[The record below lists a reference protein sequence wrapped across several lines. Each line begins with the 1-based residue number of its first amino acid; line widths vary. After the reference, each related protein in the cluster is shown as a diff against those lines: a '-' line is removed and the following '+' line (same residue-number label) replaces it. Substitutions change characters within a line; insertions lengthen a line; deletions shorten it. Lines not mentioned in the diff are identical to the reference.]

1 MSKLTEKESAL
12 ALQFLPGFSTKII
25 NDLHARH
32 GSFAAVVPLTPEQ
45 LPLACRAGLGEFR
58 ENPTALLHKI
68 EATLSYCAAEHV
80 DVLTLGDA
88 AYPALLREISTPPPV
103 LFVRGRV
110 DALSLPQ
117 IAIVGSRQSS
127 SGGDRT
133 AASFAAGLAG
143 HGFAITSG
151 LASGI
156 DSAAHGGALRGG
168 VTIAVVA
175 TGIDRVYPR
184 QHAELQAKIIESGG
198 AIVSE
203 FPLGTPPRGS
213 HFPQR
218 NRIISGLSLGTLVV
232 EAALRSGSLI
242 TARYAMEQG
251 REVFAIPGSIHNP
264 MARGCHQLL
273 RDGAT
278 LVETADDIV
287 AQLEGMLA
295 YKIEELQV
303 AHGTGGSGIRPVVSP
318 EQEMILAEMG
328 FDPMALDALVE
339 STGAD
344 PAHLT
349 RIMVELELGGLVEN
363 QGGIFTRLK

>member
-32 GSFAAVVPLTPEQ
+32 GSFAALLHLSPDQ
-45 LPLACRAGLGEFR
+45 LPRACRAGRDEFR
-58 ENPTALLHKI
+58 ENPAALKHQI
-68 EATLSYCAAEHV
+68 DATLAYCAAEHV
-80 DVLTLGDA
+80 RVLTLGDA
-88 AYPALLREISTPPPV
+88 NYPQLLREISTPPPV

-110 DALSLPQ
+110 EALSLPQ
-117 IAIVGSRQSS
+117 IAMVGSRQSS
-127 SGGDRT
+127 SGGECT
-133 AASFAAGLAG
+133 AQAFAASLASY
-143 HGFAITSG
+143 GFAITSG
-151 LASGI
+151 LALGI
-156 DSAAHGGALRGG
+156 DSAAHHGALRSG

-184 QHAELQAKIIESGG
+184 QQGKLQARIIERGG
-198 AIVSE
+198 AVVSE
-203 FPLGTPPRGS
+203 FPLGTPPRGH

-232 EAALRSGSLI
+232 EAALRSGSLL

-251 REVFAIPGSIHNP
+251 REVFAVPGSIHNP
-264 MARGCHQLL
+264 RARGCHQLL

-287 AQLEGMLA
+287 AQLKGMLA
-295 YKIEELQV
+295 YKMGELQV
-303 AHGTGGSGIRPVVSP
+303 AHDPGESGARPAVSP

-328 FDPMALDALVE
+328 FDPMPLDALVE
-339 STGAD
+339 RTGAN
-344 PAHLT
+344 PALLT

-363 QGGIFTRLK
+363 QGGTFTRLK

>member
-12 ALQFLPGFSTKII
+12 ALQCLPGFSTTII
-25 NDLHARH
+25 NNLYARH
-32 GSFAAVVPLTPEQ
+32 GSFAAVVNLAAEQ
-45 LPLACRAGLGEFR
+45 LPLACRAGSAEFR
-58 ENPTALLHKI
+58 ENLTTLRHQI
-68 EATLSYCAAEHV
+68 HATLAYCAAEQIQ
-80 DVLTLGDA
+80 VLILGDA
-88 AYPALLREISTPPPV
+88 DYPPLLREISAPPPV
-103 LFVRGRV
+103 LFVRGKV
-110 DALSLPQ
+110 EALSLPQ
-117 IAIVGSRQSS
+117 IAMVGSRQSS

-133 AASFAAGLAG
+133 AESFAASLAG
-143 HGFAITSG
+143 YGFAITSG
-151 LASGI
+151 LAMGI
-156 DSAAHGGALRGG
+156 DRAAHHGALKGG

-184 QHAELQAKIIESGG
+184 QHAELQAKIIECGG

-242 TARYAMEQG
+242 TARYALEQG

-264 MARGCHQLL
+264 RARGCHQLL

-295 YKIEELQV
+295 YKMGELQI
-303 AHGTGGSGIRPVVSP
+303 ARDTGESGADPALSP

-328 FDPMALDALVE
+328 FDPMPLDALVE
-339 STGAD
+339 STGTN
-344 PAHLT
+344 PAQLT

-363 QGGIFTRLK
+363 QGGTFTRLK